1 MTSSEA
7 DYKLHAGY
15 TLRHVQSETR
25 VSVDSGNATMAT
37 NSSAPNSRYTVSR
50 QGPVKATFWPSS
62 VTSYRPLDKRR
73 ERMRVGDLSHR
84 RARSLDDVGRRHEE
98 RDSFEIRCL
107 KDFTNSL
114 CPSST
119 STVSHHQQ
127 PSTLR
132 SDSFTS
138 TVSERKTSDS
148 LTSVSSDYFCVENES
163 KVCVCVCVSTLLY
176 YIVLHNGNIIALS
189 EQYLALGDF
198 VHSK

>member
-114 CPSST
+114 CPSSA
-119 STVSHHQQ
+119 SHQQ

-132 SDSFTS
+132 SDSFAS
-138 TVSERKTSDS
+138 TLSERKTSDS
-148 LTSVSSDYFCVENES
+148 LTSVSTGYFCVENEC
-163 KVCVCVCVSTLLY
+163 KVCVCVCALCCITLFCILV
-176 YIVLHNGNIIALS
+176 IL
-189 EQYLALGDF
+189 
-198 VHSK
+198 